1 VTGDGARK
9 PFVIAIDG
17 PAASG
22 KGTLA
27 ARLATHYGFARLD
40 SGRLYRAAARHLRDA
55 GGAVTDSSAAV
66 AAARRVRAEDLDD
79 PALAADDIA
88 VLASKISADPG
99 VRAALLA
106 FQRDFAAHPPG
117 GAPGAVIDGRDIGT
131 VVCPDADVKLFVT
144 ASLEIRAERRLK
156 ELRERDRNSI
166 KARVLQDMRE
176 RDARDAERAYSPLK
190 RATDAHLVDTSGL
203 DADQAFDTARALIDS
218 LRTRHGP

>member
-1 VTGDGARK
+1 MTPPSASDTAPV
-9 PFVIAIDG
+9 VIAIDG

-27 ARLATHYGFARLD
+27 AHLARHYGYARLD
-40 SGRLYRAAARHLRDA
+40 SGKLYRATARHLRD
-55 GGAVTDSSAAV
+55 GGGNPDDPAAAE
-66 AAARRVRAEDLDD
+66 AAARQVTASELDD
-79 PALAADDIA
+79 GELTHDEIA
-88 VLASKISADPG
+88 VLASQISAYPG

-131 VVCPDADVKLFVT
+131 VVCPDATVKLFVT

-156 ELRERDRNSI
+156 ELREQGRDSI

-176 RDARDAERAYSPLK
+176 RDARDQERAQSPLK
-190 RATDAHLVDTSGL
+190 RAEDAHIVDTSGL
-203 DADQAFDTARALIDS
+203 DADLAFSHALS
-218 LRTRHGP
+218 LVERTRQ